1 LSLACHAAEV
11 RSGDL
16 TAPLQLAT
24 GDKVVFTIIEGADGT
39 DNRVGVNYDDFVD
52 DASVGDTLLVDGG
65 IMSLEVTRITDTG
78 GCACGQC
85 GGGDGHVP
93 VQGGTCP
100 ELPLLQLPA
109 CAQLC

>member
-39 DNRVGVNYDDFVD
+39 DNRVGG
-52 DASVGDTLLVDGG
+52 AALL
-65 IMSLEVTRITDTG
+65 
-78 GCACGQC
+78 
-85 GGGDGHVP
+85 
-93 VQGGTCP
+93 
-100 ELPLLQLPA
+100 LPHID
-109 CAQLC
+109 